1 MTLHLH
7 VARDVSVSV
16 SLIVIVP
23 VEGSGAMKGGSI
35 SKFVR

>member
-7 VARDVSVSV
+7 VARDVSVFV

-23 VEGSGAMKGGSI
+23 VKGAGDMEGGSI